1 MASKNLDN
9 YFDDIISKLKLKS
22 QSTESEI
29 TITTI
34 NTWKDLDFEKQLN
47 NILIDRLSVSKLQL
61 EDLYLNEE
69 FGIYIMEMYDRK
81 TKKLIKRETFK
92 SSHNYYYLQ
101 KDYED
106 FFVPKKNLI
115 YLYYYDSNTQ
125 TIKKI
130 LGSEESRET
139 DTTQFFLEKKEGN
152 EIIENNEENSFSD
165 IKFNLIKKKNN

>member
-9 YFDDIISKLKLKS
+9 YFYDIISKLKLKS

-34 NTWKDLDFEKQLN
+34 NTWKDLGFEKQLN

-61 EDLYLNEE
+61 EDLNLNEE

-106 FFVPKKNLI
+106 FFVPKRNLI

-125 TIKKI
+125 TIKKYWDQKKVERPI
-130 LGSEESRET
+130 LHNFS
-139 DTTQFFLEKKEGN
+139 LKKKKEMKLLK
-152 EIIENNEENSFSD
+152 IMKKILFL
-165 IKFNLIKKKNN
+165 ILNLI